1 MVLTLS
7 ILLCILL
14 LKHTSAF
21 LLLSQQYHHHQNHHT
36 LETLFKFRLFSSSTF
51 QKDEDNYDAE
61 ARGEWI
67 RFAPKGRSFGHDA
80 DNRYLKFGRM
90 ASTKTAQHLSPSS
103 SISQDLSPLMQMTK
117 FCRQIILI
125 FGLLKNHLYVGKL
138 LLHRG

>member
-7 ILLCILL
+7 ILLWILL

-36 LETLFKFRLFSSSTF
+36 SETLFKFRLFSSSTF

-80 DNRYLKFGRM
+80 DNRYLKFGRIWYERL
-90 ASTKTAQHLSPSS
+90 Q
-103 SISQDLSPLMQMTK
+103 
-117 FCRQIILI
+117 QIREFKEEYGHTNVPEIYP
-125 FGLLKNHLYVGKL
+125 KNLQL
-138 LLHRG
+138 